1 MLLKILLALLSALLP
16 LIVCGE
22 MQQMKMKIMSS
33 IIRFYPVSFIM
44 AMLKEQLTLILLKTE
59 YIWTISY
66 HILDTLY
73 RSKMLSPISL

>member
-1 MLLKILLALLSALLP
+1 MLLKISLALLSALLP
-16 LIVCGE
+16 LIVRGE

-33 IIRFYPVSFIM
+33 IIRFYPVSSIM

-66 HILDTLY
+66 HILDTFY
-73 RSKMLSPISL
+73 HSKMLSPISL

>member
-1 MLLKILLALLSALLP
+1 MLLKISLALLSALLP

-33 IIRFYPVSFIM
+33 IIRFYPVSSIM

>member
-1 MLLKILLALLSALLP
+1 MLLKISLALLSALLP

-33 IIRFYPVSFIM
+33 IIRFYPVSSIM

-59 YIWTISY
+59 YVWTISY
-66 HILDTLY
+66 HILDTSY